1 MPRSGSSRQETPALV
16 AAGVEQLIARL
27 RDQGVEAGRSQADQM
42 VAEARQEAQRTVD
55 QARQQA
61 DQILAEARQEAENL
75 QTSARHALELALRD
89 AVLAMKTRLMERFR
103 GEVRQLVGEE
113 QQKQEILEK
122 MILEVV
128 GRVRPEADRSEQME
142 VLLPRHVAGLSE
154 LSQNPEE
161 LEKGVLTHFV
171 QLIAR
176 SMLRDGISF
185 GAAPDG
191 AAGMRLRLVDRDVVL
206 DLTDGAV
213 AEAILEHL
221 QPRFRALLEGVVK

>member
-1 MPRSGSSRQETPALV
+1 MPRSGSSRQETPAQV

-75 QTSARHALELALRD
+75 QTSGRHALELALRD

-171 QLIAR
+171 QLISR

-185 GAAPDG
+185 GVARDG
-191 AAGMRLRLVDRDVVL
+191 EAGMRVRLEDREVVL
-206 DLTDGAV
+206 DLTDRAV

>member
-1 MPRSGSSRQETPALV
+1 MPRSGSSHQDTPAQV

-27 RDQGVEAGRSQADQM
+27 RDQGVEAGRSQADQL

-55 QARQQA
+55 QARQKA
-61 DQILAEARQEAENL
+61 DQILAEARQEADTL
-75 QTSARHALELALRD
+75 QTSGRHALELALRD
-89 AVLAMKTRLMERFR
+89 AVLAMKTQLMERFR

-113 QQKQEILEK
+113 QQRQEILEK

-128 GRVRPEADRSEQME
+128 GRVRPEADRSDQPQ
-142 VLLPRHVAGLSE
+142 VLLPRHVAGLAE

-161 LEKGVLTHFV
+161 LEQGVLTHFV
-171 QLIAR
+171 QLISRA
-176 SMLRDGISF
+176 MLRDGVSF
-185 GAAPDG
+185 GVARDSE
-191 AAGMRLRLVDRDVVL
+191 AGLRVRLLDRDVVL
-206 DLTDGAV
+206 DLTDRAV

>member
-1 MPRSGSSRQETPALV
+1 V

-75 QTSARHALELALRD
+75 QTSGRHALELALRD

-142 VLLPRHVAGLSE
+142 VLLPRHVAGLPE

-171 QLIAR
+171 QLISR

-185 GAAPDG
+185 GVARDG
-191 AAGMRLRLVDRDVVL
+191 EAGMRLRLADRDVVL
-206 DLTDGAV
+206 DLTDRAV

>member
-1 MPRSGSSRQETPALV
+1 MPRSGSSRQETTAQV

-75 QTSARHALELALRD
+75 QTSGRHALELALRD

-171 QLIAR
+171 QLISR

-185 GAAPDG
+185 GVARDG
-191 AAGMRLRLVDRDVVL
+191 GAGMRLRLEDRDVVL
-206 DLTDGAV
+206 DLTDRAV

-221 QPRFRALLEGVVK
+221 QHRFRALLEGVVK

>member
-1 MPRSGSSRQETPALV
+1 M

-27 RDQGVEAGRSQADQM
+27 RDQGVEAGRSQADQL

-55 QARQQA
+55 QARQKA
-61 DQILAEARQEAENL
+61 DQILAEARQEADTL
-75 QTSARHALELALRD
+75 QTSGRHALELALRD
-89 AVLAMKTRLMERFR
+89 AVLAMKTQLMERFR

-113 QQKQEILEK
+113 QQRQEILEK

-128 GRVRPEADRSEQME
+128 GRVRPEADRSDQPQ
-142 VLLPRHVAGLSE
+142 VLLPRHVAGLAE

-161 LEKGVLTHFV
+161 LEQGVLTHFV
-171 QLIAR
+171 QLISRA
-176 SMLRDGISF
+176 MLRDGVSF
-185 GAAPDG
+185 GVARDSE
-191 AAGMRLRLVDRDVVL
+191 AGLRVRLLDRDVVL
-206 DLTDGAV
+206 DLTDRAV